1 VERSI
6 CKRAANIGLDIGD
19 FVSDNIHSDNT
30 LQETEEGVK
39 AKAADQGHGTVFSVA
54 K

>member
-1 VERSI
+1 MERSI

-30 LQETEEGVK
+30 LQEREEGVK
-39 AKAADQGHGTVFSVA
+39 IAKKRPRRRGHSILD
-54 K
+54 